1 MSLKV
6 HRNSTTMSFSFL
18 MGAMWRSSHSGVPVR
33 QVLVVVELVSAAEG
47 VSGRRKGCGG
57 VRGREGI
64 CGKDRWREEGV
75 CLVQCREGWR

>member
-33 QVLVVVELVSAAEG
+33 QVLMVVELVAAAEE
-47 VSGRRKGCGG
+47 VSGEGEG
-57 VRGREGI
+57 VRWGERTGGI
-64 CGKDRWREEGV
+64 CGKDRWRKERV
-75 CLVQCREGWR
+75 CPVQCRGRWR